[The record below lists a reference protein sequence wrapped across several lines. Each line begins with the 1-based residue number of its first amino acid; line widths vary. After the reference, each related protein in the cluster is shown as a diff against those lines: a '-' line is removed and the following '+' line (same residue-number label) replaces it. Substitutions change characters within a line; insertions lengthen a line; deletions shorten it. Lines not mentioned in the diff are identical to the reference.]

1 MDDAPQC
8 VAPEGSGD
16 GESAQGGV
24 GAMWDDPDSED
35 IIPESPQM
43 LADTAVRG
51 FGPSDGGATSPLTKR
66 FVEGSTSHHRPLRDV
81 TNATLESDDV
91 IAESMDEDESA
102 DDDAGGGALGI
113 VGAAMDA
120 RRRRRREADGQEVTT
135 VDDEVV
141 IVHETMHADHDACTD
156 DDDDSLEDDP
166 LTRFAAAP
174 IPTEDDP
181 GPTMTKHD
189 AKKKKLATG
198 KRRRALS
205 TRRRFIDDGGPSDDD
220 SDADGD
226 GSDADAFARDDRA
239 SLSEHSD
246 ASLERGPEAA
256 PNKFPINLDSQ
267 PPDPGFEVEDGGLS
281 EHSDGSQDRT
291 AGVKGLNISK
301 LRGEGYGKGKR
312 RRGGPGGGGDESS
325 KRAAVADILARRR
338 RPLLDSLSSDDD
350 DDDDED
356 EDDDGGAEGG
366 AVQGWMRPPMDQ
378 EDDVRAEDARAFGD
392 VVRGVPDRI
401 PDRFQTDSRQI
412 PDTHE
417 GPGPRAAAVVPIASS
432 RPVAT
437 YRRRPRQG
445 RIDAFLTNQDAA
457 DAGERNT
464 LMSRDLDASARDL
477 DASAPSATRDGNDK
491 PRTRSGPAPAPWRFP
506 HTLDGDHAFAA
517 ADVTRETTVDEFLA
531 RTNAD
536 GERKIRVA
544 AALFQAGVSGG
555 RDGCV
560 DGTTAVP
567 TRGDWNEWRDAIRFY
582 TDEGDYSGDDSAQ
595 TGIDRATRAFD
606 AGGFWRALRRVI
618 VDLRDDEDARDEA
631 DLAAAAAA
639 IDGCCDVNPLQSV
652 NPASCAGG
660 ESPGESPSVFCD
672 RLLESDAAAS
682 ARRCE
687 LGWELLFHAGR
698 AWGAVCAVGSAD
710 VALGSDDAAGSDS
723 WARDA
728 WDLVTDLLAA
738 SPLPNPVLCHVSSN
752 DTNESSVK
760 ISRSSARARLREW
773 RVRTSA
779 RPRLGG
785 SNSYSAQVSFDGGFD
800 VRAYAAAVADRVRV
814 LATEWPR
821 VKEADSPV
829 WELWRRLT
837 GVGGVKPLGL
847 RLTAAPRKRES
858 VWPQMRCRDVD
869 DESARVGI
877 DRVTYT
883 CACCDLAQPLAWT
896 RTSDESGLESAGP
909 GAGCLVSK
917 NGAPYGQLD
926 RGVAGDACAGA
937 LAALA
942 THLSKAR
949 EPRSLKKDLGRA
961 LQSASLLLH
970 KPAVED
976 TRLNEQAG
984 GGVQILPETFR
995 AAGGA
1000 SLRLTPRAADL
1011 RHRAATHVV
1020 LFATCLD
1027 VGVVDQAGVVL
1038 RQLCAPLN
1046 HKNKSGGD
1054 RLPSVVVDPGSRA
1067 IVCRAIGCVAR
1078 EWIARGPALAA
1089 GSIRGPTNDGHNA
1102 DATQQMKHFE
1112 RLAREGEA
1120 AINVLFA
1127 EAARCGEADTV
1138 EADEDEFKKGAVVAE
1153 ASASAAAMHAALV
1166 SCGACQKG
1174 AAAAQAR
1181 FNKPLYASTE
1191 KESNEES
1198 LSHDGWTSRLFAQRA
1213 LASLL
1218 GRGLPLADICAT
1230 QGAGERLCDAL
1241 ALWTLGAGCDVWG
1254 GGCGSLSAALFSHPA
1269 SLELSEGAP
1278 SGPGAARVQR
1288 LQRTISSGGTYDGDS
1303 FVQRTL
1309 RGANGFDVFGAG
1321 NVPDGWMR
1329 SRPGGFVTREEAD
1342 FRVSA
1347 GALVSR
1353 QLASYGEAAVG
1364 AVMACVAALPAS
1376 ARASY
1381 DSCQGAG
1388 EHESSK
1394 ASSSGHRSNPPSGR
1408 SNSGM
1413 SDKCRT
1419 RGANVAAARSALASA
1434 AAGTVRWLAELIA
1447 RLPAQD
1453 TVPGSNPARVERI
1466 PRLAGLAPHPC
1477 PMTAGTWGTVSTRV
1491 VSCNVLPPTVTSL
1504 GALVAASLRRDGGS
1518 RGTRRAVLA
1527 AVAGRFEKRFNRTTP
1542 GSDDDSHHAR
1552 DFAAATVGYIE
1563 GILDDDDGGAIAD
1576 LAHALVDVDASPT
1589 AARDFLGKEL
1599 FPRFLSR
1606 ELAGSSQRRCAR
1618 VWLSSIS
1625 LFNAM
1630 LLLAVDGGA
1639 EGAEGGAEV
1648 ADTAVRVLMNETLPA
1663 PAAAMLDA
1671 VVSSCADGLNHQAA
1685 AAASALFEFMSRRL
1699 GEIAARD
1706 EVVPVEVIAPVHVH
1720 RAEKR
1725 MKNRS
1730 GVVPARAAAPAAA
1743 PAAAGYFPFPGAP
1756 SASNSYFPFPG
1767 APTVHPN
1774 AVVHPTGEEE
1784 DDEEEEEE
1792 DEEAAAA
1799 VLNERARADANARRA
1814 RAQSS
1819 KRARADALAAALAQ
1833 PDASKLLHAC
1843 VSAAVAAVC
1852 TSALAAPVTDADVH
1866 GGGGGAFR
1874 SMNVTERGREIAR
1887 HRAVITRER
1896 RRCRAEVEACA
1907 VDLTRRRFGCGLRS
1921 APAPPSGCFGSSSD
1935 ASTDASIDASIFW
1948 GVTPTPVGS
1957 HRVHERWSQPRVRC
1971 QSVSSSAAEFLTR
1984 CLKVRTIVDGC
1995 AGALADNVCV
2005 LRSVVAMLSE
2015 PESVGMS
2022 AGFLPGLI
2030 DVLRGC
2036 GSTTERL
2043 PPRLNQS
2050 GDRSSSLRQNDRQN
2064 DQTSASVMNRGVG
2077 GRGGGRNGN
2086 GGAFR
2091 PFGGRG
2097 ATRY

>member
-1 MDDAPQC
+1 
-8 VAPEGSGD
+8 
-16 GESAQGGV
+16 
-24 GAMWDDPDSED
+24 MWDDPDSED

-51 FGPSDGGATSPLTKR
+51 FGPSDGGPTSPLTKR
-66 FVEGSTSHHRPLRDV
+66 FVEGSAASHHRPLRDV

-91 IAESMDEDESA
+91 VAESMDEDESA
-102 DDDAGGGALGI
+102 DDDAAGGSGLGI

-141 IVHETMHADHDACTD
+141 IVHETMHAEHDACTD
-156 DDDDSLEDDP
+156 DDDASLEDDP
-166 LTRFAAAP
+166 LARFAAAP

-181 GPTMTKHD
+181 GPTTTKHD
-189 AKKKKLATG
+189 AKKKKLATR

-226 GSDADAFARDDRA
+226 GSDADAFARDDAA

-246 ASLERGPEAA
+246 ASLERTAGPEAA
-256 PNKFPINLDSQ
+256 LNKFPINLDSQ
-267 PPDPGFEVEDGGLS
+267 PPDQSGFEVEDGGLS

-312 RRGGPGGGGDESS
+312 RRGPNTGGGDEQS
-325 KRAAVADILARRR
+325 KRAAVADILSRRR
-338 RPLLDSLSSDDD
+338 RPLLDSLSSDE
-350 DDDDED
+350 DDDED
-356 EDDDGGAEGG
+356 GDGVADGGADGG
-366 AVQGWMRPPMDQ
+366 AVQGWSRPPMDQ
-378 EDDVRAEDARAFGD
+378 EDDVRAEDARAFEEI
-392 VVRGVPDRI
+392 VRGVPDRI

-412 PDTHE
+412 LDTHE
-417 GPGPRAAAVVPIASS
+417 GPGPRAAAAVPIASS
-432 RPVAT
+432 RPAAT
-437 YRRRPRQG
+437 HRRRPRQG
-445 RIDAFLTNQDAA
+445 RIDAFLTNDDDAA
-457 DAGERNT
+457 AGERNA

-477 DASAPSATRDGNDK
+477 DASAPSATRDGIDN

-506 HTLDGDHAFAA
+506 HTLDNPGDHAFAA
-517 ADVTRETTVDEFLA
+517 ADVTRETTVDEISA
-531 RTNAD
+531 RTDAD

-544 AALFQAGVSGG
+544 CALFQAGVSGG

-567 TRGDWNEWRDAIRFY
+567 TRGDWNEWRDAIRHY
-582 TDEGDYSGDDSAQ
+582 TDEGDNSGDDSAQ
-595 TGIDRATRAFD
+595 TGIDRVTRAFD

-639 IDGCCDVNPLQSV
+639 IDAGDVNPLQS
-652 NPASCAGG
+652 SGAGG
-660 ESPGESPSVFCD
+660 ESPVESPSVFCD

-698 AWGAVCAVGSAD
+698 AWGAVCAGSYHVALASDD
-710 VALGSDDAAGSDS
+710 VALGSDS
-723 WARDA
+723 WAVDA

-738 SPLPNPVLCHVSSN
+738 SPLPNPVVCHVSSN
-752 DTNESSVK
+752 DANESSDK

-785 SNSYSAQVSFDGGFD
+785 GSNSNSARVSFDGGFD
-800 VRAYAAAVADRVRV
+800 VRTYAAAVADRVRV

-821 VKEADSPV
+821 VKEGGDSPV

-837 GVGGVKPLGL
+837 GVGGVKPLGS
-847 RLTAAPRKRES
+847 RSTAAPRKRES

-896 RTSDESGLESAGP
+896 SKTSEESGLESAGP

-917 NGAPYGQLD
+917 NGASYGQLD
-926 RGVAGDACAGA
+926 RGVAVDACAGA

-961 LQSASLLLH
+961 LQSASLLLY

-976 TRLNEQAG
+976 TRLNEEIR

-1027 VGVVDQAGVVL
+1027 AGVVDQAGVVL

-1054 RLPSVVVDPGSRA
+1054 GKLPSVVVDPGSRA

-1089 GSIRGPTNDGHNA
+1089 GSVRGPTNDGHNA
-1102 DATQQMKHFE
+1102 DATQHKKHFE

-1198 LSHDGWTSRLFAQRA
+1198 VSHDGWTSRLFAQRA

-1218 GRGLPLADICAT
+1218 GRGLPLSDICAT

-1254 GGCGSLSAALFSHPA
+1254 GGCGVLSAALFSHPA

-1278 SGPGAARVQR
+1278 SGPGAAKVQR
-1288 LQRTISSGGTYDGDS
+1288 LQRTISSGGTNDSDS

-1321 NVPDGWMR
+1321 NVSDGWMR

-1381 DSCQGAG
+1381 DCCQGAG

-1453 TVPGSNPARVERI
+1453 TIPGSIPARVERI

-1477 PMTAGTWGTVSTRV
+1477 PASASAWGTVSTRV
-1491 VSCNVLPPTVTSL
+1491 VSCNVLPPTVTPL

-1527 AVAGRFEKRFNRTTP
+1527 AVAGRFEKRFNRTAA

-1552 DFAAATVGYIE
+1552 DFAAATVGCIE
-1563 GILDDDDGGAIAD
+1563 GIIDDDDGGAIAD
-1576 LAHALVDVDASPT
+1576 LAHALVDVDASH
-1589 AARDFLGKEL
+1589 AGARDFLGKEL

-1625 LFNAM
+1625 LFDAM
-1630 LLLAVDGGA
+1630 LGLAMDGGA
-1639 EGAEGGAEV
+1639 EGGADGGAEG

-1730 GVVPARAAAPAAA
+1730 GVVPARAAAAAA
-1743 PAAAGYFPFPGAP
+1743 PTAAGYFPFPGAP

-1774 AVVHPTGEEE
+1774 AAVHPTEEE
-1784 DDEEEEEE
+1784 DDEEEDDD

-1799 VLNERARADANARRA
+1799 ALNERARADANARRA

-1833 PDASKLLHAC
+1833 PDAFKLLHAC

-1921 APAPPSGCFGSSSD
+1921 APAPPSGCFGSLSD
-1935 ASTDASIDASIFW
+1935 ALSDTSSTDASIFW

-1971 QSVSSSAAEFLTR
+1971 QSVSSSAAQFLTR
-1984 CLKVRTIVDGC
+1984 CLKVRSNVEGC
-1995 AGALADNVCV
+1995 ASALADNVCV
-2005 LRSVVAMLSE
+2005 LRSAVAMLSE

-2064 DQTSASVMNRGVG
+2064 DQTSASVMNRGGVG
-2077 GRGGGRNGN
+2077 GRGGGRGGN

-2097 ATRY
+2097 ARRY